1 MGSTAD
7 LRETEL
13 LLQHKRLRERAWILP
28 GKSYQ
33 NMIATTQPL
42 RTTTAAAGSS
52 ASSSLVVSATQ
63 AAQAAKS
70 SPAVPLGHQ
79 GGGGSMRGGSLAAD
93 DGQGGRQSVVDA
105 VEIDFDELWETVS
118 DLNEDD
124 LEALDEDD
132 AQWWGSSKRAKEGA
146 QLGDATSKNDRT
158 AQDDGRGDKRGASI
172 LVDDDDEE
180 ARRQRRRLRREQ
192 EQAEEAA
199 AAAAQQQ
206 GHRWRSSLTGPSGF
220 RPIATAARR

>member
-1 MGSTAD
+1 MRCKAD
-7 LRETEL
+7 LRETEF

-42 RTTTAAAGSS
+42 RTSTPAGASS
-52 ASSSLVVSATQ
+52 VTSSLVVPATQ
-63 AAQAAKS
+63 AGQAAKS
-70 SPAVPLGHQ
+70 SSAVPLGHQ
-79 GGGGSMRGGSLAAD
+79 GGGGGGGSIQAGSIAAD
-93 DGQGGRQSVVDA
+93 DGQGGRPAVVDA
-105 VEIDFDELWETVS
+105 VDVDFDELWETIS
-118 DLNEDD
+118 DLNDDD

-132 AQWWGSSKRAKEGA
+132 AQWWGSSRRAKEGA
-146 QLGDATSKNDRT
+146 QVRDTTGKDARA
-158 AQDDGRGDKRGASI
+158 AQDDGRGDKRGVSM

-180 ARRQRRRLRREQ
+180 
-192 EQAEEAA
+192 

-220 RPIATAARR
+220 RPITTAARR